1 LTPVAAAS
9 SSLARRL
16 LPGGTSAILAV
27 SFLTGVPGVGQE
39 RPVFRTEAKLV
50 VLHALVR
57 NKRGELV
64 TTLPRDAFTVYENGK
79 AQTIALFHRDDVPVS
94 LGLLIDNSGS
104 MHRLRAKVEAAALAC
119 VRASNPKDEVFV
131 LNFADKPHIDVSLTA
146 DMRVLEAGIAR
157 LDSIGGTAMRDAIV
171 AGADYLNEH
180 SQRDRRVLLVI
191 TDGVDN
197 ASLASINDIRSRAE
211 RHEIL
216 VYAIGLLGEEE
227 ASKAAHA
234 RHELDQVTALSGGVA
249 YYPAGPE
256 ELNEVALRI
265 AQQIRNQYT
274 IGYTPPDQSLDGSYR
289 SLRVVAR
296 GPERL
301 LVLTRPGYRAT
312 APPTDK
318 PQP

>member
-1 LTPVAAAS
+1 MP
-9 SSLARRL
+9 RRRR
-16 LPGGTSAILAV
+16 PPAQGISAIVALCL
-27 SFLTGVPGVGQE
+27 LTGATVGGQE

-64 TTLPRDAFTVYENGK
+64 TTLPQDAFTVYENGK
-79 AQTIALFHRDDVPVS
+79 PQTIALFHRDDVPVS
-94 LGLLIDNSGS
+94 LGLLIDDSGS
-104 MHRLRAKVEAAALAC
+104 MRRLRAKVEAAALAC
-119 VRASNPKDEVFV
+119 VRASNPRDEVFV
-131 LNFADKPHIDVSLTA
+131 LNFADKPHIDVPLTS
-146 DMRVLEAGIAR
+146 DVGVLEAGLAR

-180 SQRDRRVLLVI
+180 SQRDRKVLLVI

-197 ASLASINDIRSRAE
+197 ASMASITDIRSRAE

-216 VYAIGLLGEEE
+216 IYAIGLLGEEE
-227 ASKAAHA
+227 TSKAAHA
-234 RHELDQVTALSGGVA
+234 RHDLDQVTAMSGGVA

-256 ELNEVALRI
+256 ALDEVALGI
-265 AQQIRNQYT
+265 ARQIRNQYT

-296 GPERL
+296 GQERL
-301 LVLTRPGYRAT
+301 FVLTRPGYRAIP
-312 APPTDK
+312 PPTAK
-318 PQP
+318 PGS

>member
-1 LTPVAAAS
+1 
-9 SSLARRL
+9 
-16 LPGGTSAILAV
+16 
-27 SFLTGVPGVGQE
+27 
-39 RPVFRTEAKLV
+39 
-50 VLHALVR
+50 
-57 NKRGELV
+57 
-64 TTLPRDAFTVYENGK
+64 
-79 AQTIALFHRDDVPVS
+79 
-94 LGLLIDNSGS
+94 
-104 MHRLRAKVEAAALAC
+104 
-119 VRASNPKDEVFV
+119 
-131 LNFADKPHIDVSLTA
+131 
-146 DMRVLEAGIAR
+146 
-157 LDSIGGTAMRDAIV
+157 
-171 AGADYLNEH
+171 
-180 SQRDRRVLLVI
+180 
-191 TDGVDN
+191 
-197 ASLASINDIRSRAE
+197 SLASINDIRSRAE

-227 ASKAAHA
+227 ESKAAHA

>member
-1 LTPVAAAS
+1 M
-9 SSLARRL
+9 
-16 LPGGTSAILAV
+16 SAILAV
-27 SFLTGVPGVGQE
+27 CLLTGAPVGGQE

-57 NKRGELV
+57 NKHGELV

-104 MHRLRAKVEAAALAC
+104 MRRLRAKVEAAALAC

-131 LNFADKPHIDVSLTA
+131 LNFADKPHIDVPLTS
-146 DMRVLEAGIAR
+146 DVGVLEAGIAR

-180 SQRDRRVLLVI
+180 SQRDRKVLLVI

-197 ASLASINDIRSRAE
+197 ASMASTDDIRLRAE
-211 RHEIL
+211 HHEIL

-227 ASKAAHA
+227 SSKTAHA
-234 RHELDQVTALSGGVA
+234 RHDLDQVTALSGGVA
-249 YYPAGPE
+249 YYPGDPE
-256 ELNEVALRI
+256 GLDDVALRI
-265 AQQIRNQYT
+265 ARQIRNQYT

-289 SLRVVAR
+289 SLRVVAK

-301 LVLTRPGYRAT
+301 FVLTRPGYRAIAGPT
-312 APPTDK
+312 AK
-318 PQP
+318 PRP